1 MFVLGGVAEHSV
13 VLKAEN
19 IAEKLEWMGK
29 LRSCM
34 ESQKGSSTKKESD
47 NSSTHLGTLD
57 GAVVSPNIFCLMYGR
72 FKLQGLVT

>member
-1 MFVLGGVAEHSV
+1 MYIMVAAEHSV

-19 IAEKLEWMGK
+19 MAEKLEWMGK

-47 NSSTHLGTLD
+47 NSSTHLGTSD
-57 GAVVSPNIFCLMYGR
+57 GAVVSPNIFSLMYGR